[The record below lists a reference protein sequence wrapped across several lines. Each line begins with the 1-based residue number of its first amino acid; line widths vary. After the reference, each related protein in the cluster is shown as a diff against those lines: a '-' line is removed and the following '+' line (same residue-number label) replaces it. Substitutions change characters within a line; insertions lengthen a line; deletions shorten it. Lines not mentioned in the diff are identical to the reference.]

1 MKSFTKEG
9 VDKAKSALASYF
21 FKFGR
26 QPSTPS
32 QLVHFNKNSLG
43 LGKLRFD
50 IRLSVAVV
58 CCCCLLLFVDVVVV
72 VVVGVGVV
80 TVIDCATPRG
90 KPFFNNT
97 RLSIPH
103 HFPPMYK
110 IHISL

>member
-1 MKSFTKEG
+1 MTSFTKEG
-9 VDKAKSALASYF
+9 VEKAKSALASYF

-43 LGKLRFD
+43 LGKLRFG

-58 CCCCLLLFVDVVVV
+58 CCCCLLMFVVVV
-72 VVVGVGVV
+72 VAGVGVV
-80 TVIDCATPRG
+80 IVIDCTNSRG
-90 KPFFNNT
+90 EPFFNNT
-97 RLSIPH
+97 RLSIPP

-110 IHISL
+110 MHISL

>member
-9 VDKAKSALASYF
+9 VEKAKSALTRYF

-50 IRLSVAVV
+50 IRLSVVVV
-58 CCCCLLLFVDVVVV
+58 CCLFVDVCYFFYNFEGEATHVQNAYF
-72 VVVGVGVV
+72 
-80 TVIDCATPRG
+80 TVKIVDTDTLLPRKYCG
-90 KPFFNNT
+90 RSRKKFVFF
-97 RLSIPH
+97 
-103 HFPPMYK
+103 
-110 IHISL
+110 